1 MALIEVT
8 DLTFGYGS
16 APLALD
22 GVGISI
28 EAGERVAIL
37 GANGS
42 GKTTLAHWLAGWLP
56 SQGSEATRGKVI
68 CRGRPW
74 QDWPLAE
81 RASFVQYVGQI
92 PSQQLSGQAFTV
104 RDEIAFGP
112 ENLALPEAEVRE
124 RTAECLAACG
134 LEKIASRDPF
144 TLSGGEQQRLVLASA
159 LAMHPQLIVL
169 DEPVTNLD
177 PAGCREVLTLLDAL
191 PPSTTIILLDSFP
204 RVAVQIA
211 RRFLFLNNGRILLDG
226 PAGDVLLHPDAI
238 ASLGLPNAAEA
249 AWLAKESG
257 AWNPATPIPFSIEAA
272 IAAFQQVENAA
283 R

>member
-1 MALIEVT
+1 LALIEVA
-8 DLTFGYGS
+8 DLTFSYG
-16 APLALD
+16 ACPAID
-22 GVGISI
+22 GVNLSI

-56 SQGSEATRGKVI
+56 SNGAEATRGEVV
-68 CRGRPW
+68 CRGRAW
-74 QDWPLAE
+74 QEWPLAE

-92 PSQQLSGQAFTV
+92 PLQQLSGQAFTV

-124 RTAECLAACG
+124 RTAACLAKCG
-134 LEKIASRDPF
+134 LEKLASRDPF

-159 LAMHPQLIVL
+159 LAMRPQVIVL

-177 PAGCREVLTLLDAL
+177 PAGCSDVLRLLDSL
-191 PPSTTIILLDSFP
+191 PASTTMIFLDSFP
-204 RVAVQIA
+204 RVAVGIA
-211 RRFLFLNNGRILLDG
+211 RRFLFLQNGRITLDG
-226 PAGDVLLHPDAI
+226 SAADVLLHPDAI
-238 ASLGLPNAAEA
+238 STLGLPNASEA

-257 AWNPATPIPFSIEAA
+257 AWNSVAPIPFSIDSA
-272 IAAFQQVENAA
+272 IAAFRQVENAA

>member
-8 DLTFGYGS
+8 DLTFAYGAQAAIDS
-16 APLALD
+16 VSLT
-22 GVGISI
+22 I

-56 SQGSEATRGKVI
+56 TQESEATRGKVT
-68 CRGRPW
+68 CRGRAW

-112 ENLALPEAEVRE
+112 ENLALPEIEVRK

-134 LEKIASRDPF
+134 LEKLAARDPF
-144 TLSGGEQQRLVLASA
+144 TLSGGEQQRLVLAAA
-159 LAMHPQLIVL
+159 LAMRPQVIVL

-177 PAGCREVLTLLDAL
+177 PAGCGDVLQLLASL
-191 PPSTTIILLDSFP
+191 PASTTVVLLDSFP
-204 RVAVQIA
+204 RVAVEIA
-211 RRFLFLNNGRILLDG
+211 ERFLFLHNGRVSLDG
-226 PAGDVLLHPDAI
+226 TAAEVLLHPDAI
-238 ASLGLPNAAEA
+238 ASLGLPSAAEA
-249 AWLAKESG
+249 AWLARESG
-257 AWNPATPIPFSIEAA
+257 AWNPAAPIPFSIEAA

>member
-1 MALIEVT
+1 MALIEIA
-8 DLTFGYGS
+8 DLTFSYGAHPAIDS
-16 APLALD
+16 
-22 GVGISI
+22 ISFSI

-56 SQGSEATRGKVI
+56 SHGAEATRGEVV
-68 CRGRPW
+68 CCGRAW
-74 QDWPLAE
+74 QAWPLAE

-112 ENLALPEAEVRE
+112 ENLALPETEVRE
-124 RTAECLAACG
+124 RTARCLAACG
-134 LEKIASRDPF
+134 LEKLESRDPF

-159 LAMHPQLIVL
+159 LAMRPQVIVL

-177 PAGCREVLTLLDAL
+177 PAGCSDVLHLLDSL
-191 PPSTTIILLDSFP
+191 PDSTTVIFLDSFP
-204 RVAVQIA
+204 RVAVGIA
-211 RRFLFLNNGRILLDG
+211 RRFLFLQNGRITLDG
-226 PAGDVLLHPDAI
+226 SATDVLLHPDAI
-238 ASLGLPNAAEA
+238 ATLGLPNASEA

-257 AWNPATPIPFSIEAA
+257 AWNSATPIPFSIDSA
-272 IAAFQQVENAA
+272 IAAFRQVENAA

>member
-1 MALIEVT
+1 MALIQIT
-8 DLTFGYGS
+8 DLTFGYGAHPAIDS
-16 APLALD
+16 
-22 GVGISI
+22 ISFTI

-56 SQGSEATRGKVI
+56 SQGSDATRGNVI

-112 ENLALPEAEVRE
+112 ENLALPENDVRD

-134 LEKIASRDPF
+134 LEKLAARDPF

-159 LAMHPQLIVL
+159 LAMRPQVIIL

-177 PAGCREVLTLLDAL
+177 PAGRHDVLRLLDAL
-191 PPSTTIILLDSFP
+191 PLSATVVLLDSFP
-204 RVAVQIA
+204 AVALEIA
-211 RRFLFLNNGRILLDG
+211 RHFLLLQNGRITLDG
-226 PAGDVLLHPDAI
+226 SPADVLLHPDAI
-238 ASLGLPNAAEA
+238 SSLGLPNAAEA
-249 AWLAKESG
+249 AWLAKESS
-257 AWNPATPIPFSIEAA
+257 AWNPSVAIPFSIDAA
-272 IAAFQQVENAA
+272 IRAFQRVENAA

>member
-1 MALIEVT
+1 VAALIEVT
-8 DLTFGYGS
+8 DLTFGYGAQAAIDRVS
-16 APLALD
+16 FT
-22 GVGISI
+22 IK
-28 EAGERVAIL
+28 AGERVAIL

-56 SQGSEATRGKVI
+56 TPESQATQGKVT
-68 CRGRPW
+68 CRGRAW

-112 ENLALPEAEVRE
+112 ENLALPEMEVRQ

-134 LEKIASRDPF
+134 LEKLAARDPF
-144 TLSGGEQQRLVLASA
+144 TLSGGEQQRLVLAAA
-159 LAMHPQLIVL
+159 LAMRPQVIVL

-177 PAGCREVLTLLDAL
+177 PAGCSEVLRLLAAL
-191 PPSTTIILLDSFP
+191 PASTTVVLLDSFP
-204 RVAVQIA
+204 RVAVEIA
-211 RRFLFLNNGRILLDG
+211 DRFLFLQNGRVSLDG
-226 PAGDVLLHPDAI
+226 PAAEVLLHPDAI
-238 ASLGLPNAAEA
+238 ASLGLPSAAEA
-249 AWLAKESG
+249 AWLARESG
-257 AWNPATPIPFSIEAA
+257 AWNPGTPIPFSIEAA